1 MWSTSTTLKSDQ
13 VLLKIQEELEIKKIV
28 KIRRTIVL
36 QMMKT
41 KSLLS
46 ERWQRSVS
54 KLSN

>member
-13 VLLKIQEELEIKKIV
+13 VLLKTQEELEIKKIA
-28 KIRRTIVL
+28 KIKMTKVL
-36 QMMKT
+36 QMTKT

-46 ERWQRSVS
+46 ERWQRNVS